1 MKIAFPTQEN
11 KGIESRVYGHFG
23 SAHYFV
29 FVDTEEDSTDT
40 VENPDRDHLHGHCQ
54 PLEALNGRQVDA
66 IIVGGI
72 GCGALRKLLLE
83 GIKVYRAAQG
93 SVQDN
98 LELLTSGKLAV
109 FTADRTCA
117 GHGIGD
123 SCPH

>member
-29 FVDTEEDSTDT
+29 FVDTEKDSTDT
-40 VENPDRDHLHGHCQ
+40 VENPDRDHLHGYCQ
-54 PLEALNGRQVDA
+54 PLKALNGRQVDA

-72 GCGALRKLLLE
+72 GGGALRKLLLE

-98 LELLTSGKLAV
+98 LELLTSGKLSV
-109 FTADRTCA
+109 FTADQMCA